1 MLGSDGHRCQT
12 VAMQLRPRRAHIVA
26 LALACAFAAW
36 TWLVLRT
43 RTLRGMDAAVLSP
56 GPTADS
62 TSGQILAA
70 IAIVAA
76 PVVVYTL
83 LLALSAWAWQRRLQR
98 LAWAVLASIPLTWGL
113 THLLKDAIARPR
125 PPAALPLITAGGWA
139 YPSSHVAA
147 ATVAVIM
154 ATAAMVVI
162 RRPRWP
168 LVTGIV
174 VLVACWTLVAAN
186 RWVLRAHWPSDLIG
200 GMLLGATVAVT
211 CLASAGVNVVRFATP
226 SPARTRRGR
235 RPVIV
240 YNPTKIP
247 DMATFRSL
255 VEGECAEHRWDAP
268 IWIETDPDDAGAS
281 AARRARRR
289 SPDLVLV
296 AGGDGTVRTL
306 CAEMAQTGI
315 PVAIVPAGTGNLLA
329 RNLSIPL
336 DFAEALTVA
345 FEGSPLHTDIVEVRA
360 DDADEDYS
368 LVMAGMGFDARI
380 MSETNAD
387 LKKMVGPAA
396 YVMAA
401 LQTLNTPP
409 FEVTISLDAG
419 PPITR
424 TTALAL
430 VANVGAVPGQITIVP
445 DARPDDGILDVLV
458 ASPSN
463 VLEWGAI
470 TTRIL
475 AGSNDHPGIERGQG
489 RHIVIEASEPVAY
502 QIDGDALGKCR
513 RFEATVLP
521 AAVVLMVP

>member
-1 MLGSDGHRCQT
+1 
-12 VAMQLRPRRAHIVA
+12 MQLRPRRAHITAVA
-26 LALACAFAAW
+26 LAGAFAAW
-36 TWLVLRT
+36 TWFTLST
-43 RTLRGMDAAVLSP
+43 RAFHGLDSSAVPP
-56 GPTADS
+56 GPTAES
-62 TSGQILAA
+62 AAGQILAA

-76 PVVVYTL
+76 PAVLYTL
-83 LLALSAWAWQRRLQR
+83 LLLLGVWAWQRRLQR
-98 LAWAVLASIPLTWGL
+98 LAWAIVASIPVTWGL
-113 THLLKDAIARPR
+113 THLIKAAVGRPR
-125 PPAALPLITAGGWA
+125 PPAALPLITAQGAA

-154 ATAAMVVI
+154 AIAAMVVT
-162 RRPRWP
+162 RRAR
-168 LVTGIV
+168 LNV
-174 VLVACWTLVAAN
+174 VVSVALLILGWTLVLSN
-186 RWVLRAHWPSDLIG
+186 RWLLRAHWPTDLVG
-200 GMLLGATVAVT
+200 GMLLGATVAAG
-211 CLASAGVNVVRFATP
+211 CLATAGVTALRFAAAGGATP
-226 SPARTRRGR
+226 RGR
-235 RPVIV
+235 RPVVV

-268 IWIETDPDDAGAS
+268 IWIETDPDDGGAS

-289 SPDLVLV
+289 RPDLVLV

-345 FEGSPLHTDIVEVRA
+345 FEGSQLRTDIIEVRA

-419 PPITR
+419 TPMTR
-424 TTALAL
+424 TPALAL

-445 DARPDDGILDVLV
+445 DARPDDGVLDVLV

-489 RHIVIEASEPVAY
+489 RHVVIEASEPVAY
-502 QIDGDALGKCR
+502 QIDGDALGECR

>member
-1 MLGSDGHRCQT
+1 
-12 VAMQLRPRRAHIVA
+12 MQFRPRRAHLTAV
-26 LALACAFAAW
+26 ALACAFAAW
-36 TWLVLRT
+36 TWLTLNTRALRVL
-43 RTLRGMDAAVLSP
+43 DASAVPP
-56 GPTADS
+56 GPTAES
-62 TSGQILAA
+62 AAGQILAA

-76 PVVVYTL
+76 PAVLYTL
-83 LLALSAWAWQRRLQR
+83 LVLLSAWAWQRRLHR
-98 LAWAVLASIPLTWGL
+98 LAWAIVVSIPLTWGL
-113 THLLKDAIARPR
+113 VQLIKNAAGRPR
-125 PPAALPLITAGGWA
+125 PPEALPLITAGGWA

-154 ATAAMVVI
+154 AIAALVVT
-162 RRPRWP
+162 RRPRST
-168 LVTGIV
+168 VIV
-174 VLVACWTLVAAN
+174 AVIGLSVVWTLVLAN
-186 RWVLRAHWPSDLIG
+186 RWLLRAHWPTDLIG
-200 GMLLGATVAVT
+200 GMLLGATVASGT
-211 CLASAGVNVVRFATP
+211 LATAGVTALRFAT
-226 SPARTRRGR
+226 AGRATTRGR
-235 RPVIV
+235 RPVVV
-240 YNPTKIP
+240 YNPTKVP
-247 DMATFRSL
+247 DIGTFRGL

-268 IWIETDPDDAGAS
+268 IWIETDPDDGGAS

-289 SPDLVLV
+289 RPDLVLV

-336 DFAEALTVA
+336 DFGEALAVA
-345 FEGSPLHTDIVEVRA
+345 FEGTPTRIDIVEVRA

-401 LQTLNTPP
+401 LQTLTMPP
-409 FEVTISLDAG
+409 FEVTITLDAG
-419 PPITR
+419 TPSRR
-424 TTALAL
+424 TVAVAL
-430 VANVGAVPGQITIVP
+430 VANVGAVPGQITIAP
-445 DARPDDGILDVLV
+445 DARPDDGIVDVLV

-463 VLEWGAI
+463 VLEWGAL

-475 AGSNDHPGIERGQG
+475 AGSKDHPGLERGQG
-489 RHIVIEASEPVAY
+489 RHVLIEAAEPVAY
-502 QIDGDALGKCR
+502 QIDGDALGECR